1 MEQKGGLFSFGD
13 VKNHPRR
20 SGFDLSQKKAFT
32 AKAGELLPVYWDI
45 CLPGDKYSLS
55 HQNFT
60 RTRPVNTAAY
70 VRLREYFDWFF
81 VPLRQINKNLPQA
94 IVGMQNNPV
103 TAQSISSAKAS
114 IGDLLYAPLISSSA
128 LSTLDSIFDHYISSS
143 ASTSNIS
150 SITNVFGFNESA
162 NFMKL
167 MLYIGYGSF
176 LRRSPS
182 EFLPYSLTT
191 SQDYFNTLVCQ
202 NGLNVTLLPWFA
214 YQKLYNDYFRNQL
227 WENSEPWTF
236 NADYYQGGNFLSSL
250 NTSEATRKYLQNNN
264 LFTLRYANWHKD
276 LFMGCMPSSQLG
288 SVATVSI
295 GSESDTP
302 AALAVRLMDADTGLL
317 VPNSELVAAVETN
330 TGNPVQ
336 LLTPDSVG
344 PYPINMYATSS
355 VSGNF
360 NIIQLRLAEAVQR
373 YREISQCQDQTY
385 RDQIYAHWGVTLSPA
400 LSDQCIYIGGSSNS
414 IDIGEVV
421 NNNLQGDGEANIQGK
436 GVGTGSSRE
445 SFTATEHGI
454 LMCIYHAA
462 PLLDYV
468 RTGPDLLLME
478 TTVNDLPVPE
488 FDNIGMESV
497 PLLTLFNSRLTVSDR
512 TIAPASILGY
522 APRYIAHKTKV
533 DVVTGAFA
541 STLKD
546 WVAPI
551 DAAYLNTWLVN
562 SLDPVSGTTYISRP
576 NYNWFKIN
584 PQLLNQIFNG
594 DVDSTWDSD
603 QFWINAFFDVKVAR
617 NLDYDGMPY

>member
-1 MEQKGGLFSFGD
+1 
-13 VKNHPRR
+13 
-20 SGFDLSQKKAFT
+20 
-32 AKAGELLPVYWDI
+32 
-45 CLPGDKYSLS
+45 
-55 HQNFT
+55 
-60 RTRPVNTAAY
+60 
-70 VRLREYFDWFF
+70 
-81 VPLRQINKNLPQA
+81 
-94 IVGMQNNPV
+94 
-103 TAQSISSAKAS
+103 
-114 IGDLLYAPLISSSA
+114 
-128 LSTLDSIFDHYISSS
+128 LDSIFDHYISSS
-143 ASTSNIS
+143 GSTAKIS

-182 EFLPYSLTT
+182 EFLPYSVTT

-250 NTSEATRKYLQNNN
+250 NTSEATRRYLLNNN

-317 VPNSELVAAVETN
+317 VPNSELVAAVESN
-330 TGNPVQ
+330 IGNPVQ

-497 PLLTLFNSRLTVSDR
+497 PLLTLFNSRLTVSGN

-551 DAAYLNTWLVN
+551 DAAYLNAWLVN
-562 SLDPVSGTTYISRP
+562 SLDPVSSTT
-576 NYNWFKIN
+576 
-584 PQLLNQIFNG
+584 
-594 DVDSTWDSD
+594 
-603 QFWINAFFDVKVAR
+603 
-617 NLDYDGMPY
+617 

>member
-94 IVGMQNNPV
+94 IIGMQSNPI
-103 TAQSISSAKAS
+103 TAQSISSAKTA
-114 IGDLLYAPLISSSA
+114 IGDLLYAPLISSSQ
-128 LSTLDSIFDHYISSS
+128 LLTLDSIFDHYISANGSS
-143 ASTSNIS
+143 SNIS

-182 EFLPYSLTT
+182 EFLPYSVTT

-250 NTSEATRKYLQNNN
+250 KTSEATRKYLLNNN

-288 SVATVSI
+288 SVATISI
-295 GSESDTP
+295 GSESENKEDNYK
-302 AALAVRLMDADTGLL
+302 LL
-317 VPNSELVAAVETN
+317 FS
-330 TGNPVQ
+330 
-336 LLTPDSVG
+336 
-344 PYPINMYATSS
+344 
-355 VSGNF
+355 
-360 NIIQLRLAEAVQR
+360 
-373 YREISQCQDQTY
+373 
-385 RDQIYAHWGVTLSPA
+385 
-400 LSDQCIYIGGSSNS
+400 
-414 IDIGEVV
+414 
-421 NNNLQGDGEANIQGK
+421 
-436 GVGTGSSRE
+436 
-445 SFTATEHGI
+445 
-454 LMCIYHAA
+454 
-462 PLLDYV
+462 
-468 RTGPDLLLME
+468 
-478 TTVNDLPVPE
+478 
-488 FDNIGMESV
+488 
-497 PLLTLFNSRLTVSDR
+497 
-512 TIAPASILGY
+512 
-522 APRYIAHKTKV
+522 
-533 DVVTGAFA
+533 
-541 STLKD
+541 
-546 WVAPI
+546 
-551 DAAYLNTWLVN
+551 
-562 SLDPVSGTTYISRP
+562 
-576 NYNWFKIN
+576 
-584 PQLLNQIFNG
+584 
-594 DVDSTWDSD
+594 
-603 QFWINAFFDVKVAR
+603 
-617 NLDYDGMPY
+617 

>member
-1 MEQKGGLFSFGD
+1 
-13 VKNHPRR
+13 
-20 SGFDLSQKKAFT
+20 
-32 AKAGELLPVYWDI
+32 
-45 CLPGDKYSLS
+45 
-55 HQNFT
+55 
-60 RTRPVNTAAY
+60 
-70 VRLREYFDWFF
+70 
-81 VPLRQINKNLPQA
+81 
-94 IVGMQNNPV
+94 
-103 TAQSISSAKAS
+103 
-114 IGDLLYAPLISSSA
+114 
-128 LSTLDSIFDHYISSS
+128 
-143 ASTSNIS
+143 
-150 SITNVFGFNESA
+150 
-162 NFMKL
+162 

-182 EFLPYSLTT
+182 EFLPYSVTT

-236 NADYYQGGNFLSSL
+236 NADYYQGGNFFSSL
-250 NTSEATRKYLQNNN
+250 NTSEVTRKYLLNNN

-317 VPNSELVAAVETN
+317 VPNSELAAAVETN
-330 TGNPVQ
+330 IGNPVQ
-336 LLTPDSVG
+336 LFTPDSVG
-344 PYPINMYATSS
+344 PYPTNMYATSS

-373 YREISQCQDQTY
+373 YREIFQCQDQTY

-497 PLLTLFNSRLTVSDR
+497 PLLTLFNSKLTVSGN

-551 DAAYLNTWLVN
+551 DAAYLNAWLVD

>member
-94 IVGMQNNPV
+94 IVGMQSNPI
-103 TAQSISSAKAS
+103 TAQTISSAKAA
-114 IGDLLYAPLISSSA
+114 IGDLLYAPLISSSP
-128 LSTLDSIFDHYISSS
+128 LLTLDSIFDHYVSPSG
-143 ASTSNIS
+143 STSNIS

-182 EFLPYSLTT
+182 EFLSYSVTT

-202 NGLNVTLLPWFA
+202 NGLNVTLLPCFA

-250 NTSEATRKYLQNNN
+250 NTSEATRRYLQNNN

-276 LFMGCMPSSQLG
+276 LFMGCMPNSQLG

-295 GSESDTP
+295 SSEGGTIGSNLLRVTNSDGSLSPKNIVTATQTTVGSSIELSTKGVTELYSDRP
-302 AALAVRLMDADTGLL
+302 LGVDSTG
-317 VPNSELVAAVETN
+317 
-330 TGNPVQ
+330 Q
-336 LLTPDSVG
+336 
-344 PYPINMYATSS
+344 
-355 VSGNF
+355 F

-421 NNNLQGDGEANIQGK
+421 NNNLQGEGEANIQGK
-436 GVGTGSSRE
+436 GVGTGSSHE

-454 LMCIYHAA
+454 LMCIYHAT

-497 PLLTLFNSRLTVSDR
+497 PLLTLFNSKLTVSNN
-512 TIAPASILGY
+512 TIGPSSILGY

-551 DAAYLNTWLVN
+551 DAAYLNAWLVN
-562 SLDPVSGTTYISRP
+562 SLDAVSGTTNIALP

-584 PQLLNQIFNG
+584 PQLLNRIFNG